1 MEKGEGRDRL
11 SPETEKWTRPSLFQ
25 VPIVREMGLYSLL
38 HSEQKKKKR

>member
-25 VPIVREMGLYSLL
+25 VPIAQWATS
-38 HSEQKKKKR
+38 